1 MALQYVC
8 IWILVIDKYIEWVM
22 YRFNARCMNI
32 LIYLSVF
39 YESQSSVS
47 LIQIYIAN
55 IIHLTVQLEY

>member
-1 MALQYVC
+1 
-8 IWILVIDKYIEWVM
+8 
-22 YRFNARCMNI
+22 MNI

>member
-1 MALQYVC
+1 MALQYVF